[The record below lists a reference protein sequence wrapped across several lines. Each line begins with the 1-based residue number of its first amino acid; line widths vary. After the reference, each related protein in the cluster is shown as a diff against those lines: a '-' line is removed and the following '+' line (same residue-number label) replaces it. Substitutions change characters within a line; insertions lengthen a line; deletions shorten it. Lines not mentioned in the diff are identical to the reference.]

1 MKDETGIVAVVA
13 ANVRDARKAAGLTQ
27 EELAFESGLDRT
39 YISQVERKLRN
50 PTVTVIARLAHS
62 LNLAASDLLVEPRKV
77 RGASRRR
84 G

>member
-1 MKDETGIVAVVA
+1 MKDETGVVAVVA

-50 PTVTVIARLAHS
+50 PTVTVIARLAKA
-62 LNLAASDLLVEPRKV
+62 LKLLPSDLLVESRKI
-77 RGASRRR
+77 RTTRSRRS
-84 G
+84 